1 MENIFQLL
9 CSRVHKIVI
18 FGTKSI
24 IFKTYSMTNTSFKDL
39 NNKVCAI
46 TGGGGVI
53 GKALAIGLGDVGVKT
68 ALLDLNKEM
77 ADKVAAEVSAQ
88 TGSKSIGVAA
98 NVLDKS
104 SLEKAKEEVNSKM
117 GKINMLI
124 NGAGGNS
131 PKATSAAEVMTED
144 LKSDLGK
151 TFFGLDISGFE
162 FVFNLNFMGTIL
174 PTMILSKDML
184 DGGGVVLN
192 VSSMSAFRPLTKV
205 PAYSAAKASIN
216 SITEWL
222 SVHLAPVGIRVNAIA
237 PGFFLTNQNRF
248 LLTDE
253 KTGDLTAR
261 GEKIINN
268 TPMGRFGE
276 VEELQGTVNYLMSDL
291 SKFVTGIVIPVD
303 GGFNAFSGV

>member
-1 MENIFQLL
+1 MT
-9 CSRVHKIVI
+9 KI
-18 FGTKSI
+18 
-24 IFKTYSMTNTSFKDL
+24 SFDDL
-39 NNKVCAI
+39 NNKICVI

-53 GKALAIGLGDVGVKT
+53 GKALAIGLGSSGVKT

-77 ADKVAAEVSAQ
+77 ADKVAAEVKEI
-88 TGSKSIGVAA
+88 TGTESIGVKT
-98 NVLDKS
+98 NVLDKD
-104 SLEKAKEEVNSKM
+104 SLEKAKKEVNEKL

-131 PKATSAAEVMTED
+131 PKATSSAEVMTEELKGD
-144 LKSDLGK
+144 LSK
-151 TFFGLDISGFE
+151 TFYGLDISGFE

-174 PTMILSKDML
+174 PSMVLTKDML
-184 DGGGVVLN
+184 DEGGVVLN
-192 VSSMSAFRPLTKV
+192 VSSMSAYRPLTKV

-253 KTGDLTAR
+253 KTGELTAR
-261 GEKIINN
+261 GEKIISN

-291 SKFVTGIVIPVD
+291 SKFVTGIVLAVD
-303 GGFNAFSGV
+303 GGFNAYSGV

>member
-1 MENIFQLL
+1 
-9 CSRVHKIVI
+9 
-18 FGTKSI
+18 
-24 IFKTYSMTNTSFKDL
+24 MTTLSFEDL
-39 NNKVCAI
+39 KNKVCVL

-53 GKALAIGLGDVGVKT
+53 GKALAIGLGSVGVKT

-77 ADKVAAEVSAQ
+77 ADKVAAEVEAQ
-88 TGSKSIGVAA
+88 TGSKSIGVEA
-98 NVLDKS
+98 NVLDKA
-104 SLEKAKEEVNSKM
+104 SLENAKKEVNDKL
-117 GKINMLI
+117 GKIDMLI

-131 PKATSAAEVMTED
+131 PKATSGAETMTPD
-144 LKSDLGK
+144 LKKDLSK
-151 TFFGLDISGFE
+151 TFYGLDIAGFE

-174 PTMILSKDML
+174 PTMVLTTDML
-184 DGGGVVLN
+184 DEGGVVLN

-253 KTGDLTAR
+253 KTGELTPR
-261 GEKIINN
+261 GHKIINN
-268 TPMGRFGE
+268 TPMGRFGD

-291 SKFVTGIVIPVD
+291 SKFVTGIVIAVD

>member
-1 MENIFQLL
+1 M
-9 CSRVHKIVI
+9 SRLA
-18 FGTKSI
+18 FD
-24 IFKTYSMTNTSFKDL
+24 DL

-53 GKALAIGLGDVGVKT
+53 GKALALGLGSAGVKT
-68 ALLDLNKEM
+68 ALLDLNKQM
-77 ADKVAAEVSAQ
+77 ADKVATQIREI
-88 TGSKSIGVAA
+88 TGSDSIGVET

-104 SLEKAKEEVNSKM
+104 SLENARVVVNEKL
-117 GKINMLI
+117 GKIDMLI

-131 PKATSAAEVMTED
+131 PKATSAAEMMTED
-144 LKSDLGK
+144 LKTDLGK
-151 TFFGLDISGFE
+151 TFFGLDIKGFE

-174 PTMILSKDML
+174 PTMVLSQDML
-184 DGGGVVLN
+184 NGGGVVLN
-192 VSSMSAFRPLTKV
+192 VSSMSAYRPLTKV

-222 SVHLAPVGIRVNAIA
+222 AVHLAPVGIRVNAIA

-253 KTGDLTAR
+253 KTGELTPR
-261 GEKIINN
+261 GHKIINN

-276 VEELQGTVNYLMSDL
+276 VEELQGTVNYLLSDL